1 VKVRAKA
8 EPKPPKEPSP
18 EPTFELPKH
27 LVEYEGHPD
36 DRKALMAWRAEHNRV
51 SESLANAKREYEKR
65 KRSELRKEQER
76 ERMERLRLE
85 EQVEQKRLKAKAE
98 EERKEKEHRKR
109 ESKRMDEDAA
119 VAVRT
124 KALGKDRFLRTYWWG
139 IGGVKGA
146 VYVEDLKG
154 NWGVLTA
161 RREVDALVDALHV
174 WGVREKAL
182 KQNLHRRIHTIH
194 AEFRK
199 RAREEDEELPG
210 AEASGERTSRSET
223 RPTAPADESAPLDA
237 TRRFAETLC
246 AAAETA
252 AAHRSDGTAGP
263 TDGSLWRGI
272 RATLRQCQTRREF
285 AREVLALEAALYD
298 VQVREFMSPEEAAA
312 RRAAE
317 EAGERYESDEDREEE
332 YYVDDDEE
340 ELFGDFRDNETYES
354 KVASG
359 LIYPMWDT
367 KFERNKWRE
376 SVGENPPGAALA
388 FAAACLEDAAGPFLR
403 AMAKIPR

>member
-1 VKVRAKA
+1 MMGRA
-8 EPKPPKEPSP
+8 
-18 EPTFELPKH
+18 
-27 LVEYEGHPD
+27 
-36 DRKALMAWRAEHNRV
+36 
-51 SESLANAKREYEKR
+51 
-65 KRSELRKEQER
+65 
-76 ERMERLRLE
+76 
-85 EQVEQKRLKAKAE
+85 
-98 EERKEKEHRKR
+98 
-109 ESKRMDEDAA
+109 
-119 VAVRT
+119 
-124 KALGKDRFLRTYWWG
+124 
-139 IGGVKGA
+139 
-146 VYVEDLKG
+146 
-154 NWGVLTA
+154 
-161 RREVDALVDALHV
+161 
-174 WGVREKAL
+174 
-182 KQNLHRRIHTIH
+182 
-194 AEFRK
+194 
-199 RAREEDEELPG
+199 
-210 AEASGERTSRSET
+210 
-223 RPTAPADESAPLDA
+223 
-237 TRRFAETLC
+237 
-246 AAAETA
+246 
-252 AAHRSDGTAGP
+252 
-263 TDGSLWRGI
+263 
-272 RATLRQCQTRREF
+272 ATLRQCQTRREF